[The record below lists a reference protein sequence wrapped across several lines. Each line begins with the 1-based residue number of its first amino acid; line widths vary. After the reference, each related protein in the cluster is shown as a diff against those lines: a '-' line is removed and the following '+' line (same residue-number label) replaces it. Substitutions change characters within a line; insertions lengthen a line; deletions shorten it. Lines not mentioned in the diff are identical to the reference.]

1 MEKCTITIADSK
13 NKAVINVTD
22 ENGQLKIQIV
32 GDNQIA
38 DSDEPSLV
46 AWALVTFM
54 ESLTK

>member
-1 MEKCTITIADSK
+1 MDKCTITIDDSV

-22 ENGQLKIQIV
+22 ENGQLKIQIT
-32 GDNQIA
+32 DNQIV

-54 ESLTK
+54 EALTK